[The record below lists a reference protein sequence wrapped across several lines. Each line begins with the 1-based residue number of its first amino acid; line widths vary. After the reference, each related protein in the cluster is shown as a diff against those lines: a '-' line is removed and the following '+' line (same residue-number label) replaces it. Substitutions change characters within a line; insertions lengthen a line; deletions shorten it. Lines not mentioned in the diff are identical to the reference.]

1 MRVGLVVAVFVWGS
15 VLGHAQMP
23 AGAHS
28 VDDHSR
34 EDAVNQQIAEAET
47 ALEHGDYSGAVAKL
61 KVLAA
66 ARPKDARVLYD
77 LGFAEDHSGD
87 EDGAAKAYAGAI
99 AADGSLAEPKVAL
112 GLLNARAGR
121 AKEAHEELLAA
132 ANDASASPELRGRA
146 FRALANLDE
155 GDNPITANDELLQAL
170 KLTNETPA
178 DVLQSGVLA
187 ELMGEP
193 ALAEAAFRRALTETP
208 GDAEATAGLAHV
220 LMQQKKLGEADA
232 VIAEGLKAHP
242 GDPRLVAQAATV
254 YAAEGKASEA
264 IPLLEGLRK
273 SDSGFAGNAEM
284 TRVLAHLYESQN
296 DESSAERL
304 YAELVS
310 KMPND
315 PSLLDDLG
323 SAQVRL
329 GQYAEAEKT
338 LTKAFGMRKEF
349 DDDEVWGVTAEHL
362 AFAASKNNDPSLTL
376 RALTARATVL
386 PNSPAS
392 LFLEATAHDTLHQT
406 KEARESYKAFLAVAG
421 GKFPDQEFEARH
433 RLVALEH
440 MK

>member
-1 MRVGLVVAVFVWGS
+1 
-15 VLGHAQMP
+15 MP

-34 EDAVNQQIAEAET
+34 EEAVNQQIAAAET
-47 ALEHGDYSGAVAKL
+47 ALEHGDFSGAVAKL

-87 EDGAAKAYAGAI
+87 DEGAAKAYAAAI
-99 AADGSLAEPKVAL
+99 SADGSLVEPKVAL
-112 GLLNARAGR
+112 GLLDARAGR
-121 AKEAHEELLAA
+121 TKAAHDELLAA
-132 ANDASASPELRGRA
+132 ANDAAAGPELRGRA

-155 GDNPITANDELLQAL
+155 GENPVAANDELLEAL
-170 KLTNETPA
+170 KLTKETPT

-193 ALAEAAFRRALTETP
+193 AMAEAAFRRALTATP

-220 LMQQKKLGEADA
+220 LMQEKKAEEADA
-232 VIAEGLKAHP
+232 VITEGLKVHP
-242 GDPRLVAQAATV
+242 GDPRLVAQGATV
-254 YAAEGKASEA
+254 YAAEGKASQA

-273 SDSGFAGNAEM
+273 SEAAFAANPEM
-284 TRVLAHLYESQN
+284 TRVLAHLYETQN
-296 DESSAERL
+296 DESSALKL
-304 YAELVS
+304 YADLVA
-310 KMPND
+310 KMPDD

-323 SAQVRL
+323 SAEVRL
-329 GQYAEAEKT
+329 EQYAEAEKT
-338 LTKAFGMRKEF
+338 LTKAFGMREEF
-349 DDDEVWGVTAEHL
+349 DDDESWGVTAEHL
-362 AFAASKNNDPSLTL
+362 AFAASKNNDPNMTL
-376 RALTARATVL
+376 RALAARANVL

-433 RLVALEH
+433 RLVTLEH